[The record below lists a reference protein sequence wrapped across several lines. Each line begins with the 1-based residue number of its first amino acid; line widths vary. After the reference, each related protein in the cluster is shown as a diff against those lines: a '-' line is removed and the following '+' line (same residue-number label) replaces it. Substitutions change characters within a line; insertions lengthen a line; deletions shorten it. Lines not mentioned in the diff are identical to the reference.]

1 MICCKTSAL
10 VTLDRLRNAIVG
22 NEHNEGYTNGKMINK
37 YWLSDLTFGN
47 GPTQSIIRRRP
58 RKFRCDNVSCVHE
71 GIKTSDATLESEVVG
86 SRSLLDDSE
95 GHSVNQRD
103 RTGASERTFIDLPP
117 FCMNYLC
124 NLYEIAGRN
133 PTSLQRVAP
142 SLPPDVA
149 TCLLQQTTMV
159 ASSSVLCGSICFNNP
174 NCTLFCVLD
183 NVCSL
188 FSALVSNLWPG
199 SSAVN
204 ALHFNK
210 CFSILPPANNIPS
223 YSSVTSSGLNPL
235 NAIKGYSCSNQSC
248 FLVTSGY
255 QNVWQLEFPQS
266 LTYTRVI
273 IKQDPS
279 ILFHVEVRVG
289 NNSNSSNNNRYG
301 YIFPPPNGL
310 IIIDLPNTAI
320 GRFFT
325 LVGEYYTLNLCY
337 VQIYIQ

>member
-1 MICCKTSAL
+1 MKCFGTE
-10 VTLDRLRNAIVG
+10 DRAVWQ
-22 NEHNEGYTNGKMINK
+22 KMIIVCVTV
-37 YWLSDLTFGN
+37 LSF
-47 GPTQSIIRRRP
+47 SA
-58 RKFRCDNVSCVHE
+58 SA
-71 GIKTSDATLESEVVG
+71 ATLTAQSF
-86 SRSLLDDSE
+86 
-95 GHSVNQRD
+95 
-103 RTGASERTFIDLPP
+103 TK
-117 FCMNYLC
+117 
-124 NLYEIAGRN
+124 
-133 PTSLQRVAP
+133 VAA
-142 SLPPDVA
+142 SLPPDA
-149 TCLLQQTTMV
+149 NTCLLQQTTMV
-159 ASSSVLCGSICFNNP
+159 AASSVQCGSICFNNP
-174 NCTLFCVLD
+174 NCTLFCVMD
-183 NVCSL
+183 NMCSL

-223 YSSVTSSGLNPL
+223 YSSLTSSGQNPL

-325 LVGEYYTLNLCY
+325 LVGEYFTLNLCY
-337 VQIYIQ
+337 VQIYIK